1 MSEKR
6 GAKITWEIAE
16 EIRRLRNRENLT
28 YNLITQRIFDFYG
41 IQITYQTVGKVINRE
56 IWREP

>member
-6 GAKITWEIAE
+6 RAKITWEIAE
-16 EIRRLRNRENLT
+16 EIRRLRNHEKLS
-28 YNLITQRIFDFYG
+28 YHLITQRIFDFYG
-41 IQITYQTVGKVINRE
+41 IQITYQTVGKIINRE